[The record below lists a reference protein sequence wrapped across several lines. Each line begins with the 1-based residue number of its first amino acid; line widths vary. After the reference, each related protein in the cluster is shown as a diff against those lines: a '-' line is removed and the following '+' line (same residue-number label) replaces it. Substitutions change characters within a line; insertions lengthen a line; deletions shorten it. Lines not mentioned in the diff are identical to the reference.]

1 MRACVEPNAGTVGRM
16 RVCFVC
22 LGNICRS
29 PTAEAVLRQ
38 LVDAAGV
45 AIDVDSAGTSGWHAG
60 ELPDP
65 RTRAAAA
72 RRGMTMT
79 HRARQLTRAD
89 GDAAHAVVL
98 WIWNA
103 EIARP
108 GGEPLRRGARSVRA
122 RVRRLPGGAAAALA
136 RTAKDVSAR
145 ESGTRLKLVADF
157 GALMPVEHRGLG
169 DVARRR

>member
-1 MRACVEPNAGTVGRM
+1 M

-29 PTAEAVLRQ
+29 PTAEAVMRQ

-45 AIDVDSAGTSGWHAG
+45 VIDVDSAGTSGWHAG

-89 GDAAHAVVL
+89 GDAFDLLLVMDAANL
-98 WIWNA
+98 RD
-103 EIARP
+103 AR
-108 GGEPLRRGARSVRA
+108 AIV
-122 RVRRLPGGAAAALA
+122 GGAARAEVRLLREFDPTAPTGAEVPDPYAGGPAGFEEVLDQCARACAGLLA
-136 RTAKDVSAR
+136 
-145 ESGTRLKLVADF
+145 EL
-157 GALMPVEHRGLG
+157 
-169 DVARRR
+169 RRR